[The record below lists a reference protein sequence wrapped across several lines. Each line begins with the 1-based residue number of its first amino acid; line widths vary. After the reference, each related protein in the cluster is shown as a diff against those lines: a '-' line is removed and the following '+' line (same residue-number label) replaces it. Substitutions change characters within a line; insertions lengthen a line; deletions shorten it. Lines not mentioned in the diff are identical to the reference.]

1 MTTRL
6 DRIYQE
12 AIENEELLEGLIDR
26 KGLEALIRVAR
37 AAHRLDV
44 AIRTD
49 FHKAVTERDNL
60 SADLAPLLEE
70 V

>member
-6 DRIYQE
+6 DRIHQE

-37 AAHRLDV
+37 AAK
-44 AIRTD
+44 
-49 FHKAVTERDNL
+49 FYRDCHQSN
-60 SADLAPLLEE
+60 SRGCQCDLCETFAPLLEE
-70 V
+70 VK